1 MAAASLDLSFLAPEK
16 AVQVLFSGTAPR
28 LRDTSPKMLSNAA
41 DSQKAISYSLL
52 GLFQGT
58 PAWQRL
64 ASLHPP
70 PLTKSKRWPRRL
82 LSPRGGGGV
91 LQQSGGTCGGAGVP
105 VARGG
110 CKLERLQVPVLPK
123 FSNFCY
129 AEKCKKKKKDGAHR
143 DALVGD
149 GGRGGEVAG
158 RCACPRPGPRAILGY
173 PVRRSEVGK
182 GI

>member
-1 MAAASLDLSFLAPEK
+1 
-16 AVQVLFSGTAPR
+16 
-28 LRDTSPKMLSNAA
+28 MLSNAA

-64 ASLHPP
+64 ASLQPP

-105 VARGG
+105 VARGV

-129 AEKCKKKKKDGAHR
+129 AETCKKKKKRRGAQGC
-143 DALVGD
+143 LGW
-149 GGRGGEVAG
+149 GRGQGRGSGGEV
-158 RCACPRPGPRAILGY
+158 CVPPPGTSGHFRLP
-173 PVRRSEVGK
+173 SQEE
-182 GI
+182 